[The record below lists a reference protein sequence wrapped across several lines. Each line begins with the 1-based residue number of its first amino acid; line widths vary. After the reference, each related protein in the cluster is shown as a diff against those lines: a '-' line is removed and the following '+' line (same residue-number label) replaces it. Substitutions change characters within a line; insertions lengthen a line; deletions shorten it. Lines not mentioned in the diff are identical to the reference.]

1 MSQPGHDGTV
11 YRAQP
16 VDATPQPAA
25 EPAGQGVP
33 APAQA
38 PVPAIESA
46 PDVWSARATTTRG
59 MIGRP
64 ASRAAVEAAGSAQAT
79 EAGLATTAIPD
90 VTTRAAEIVPD
101 PPRIGTVYGR
111 PHADR
116 TGKVLSG
123 RMARLHIGWHTASIG
138 AVGMVGVS
146 TTGTGLL
153 VGTDRRQRGV
163 PVRFF
168 RPEPTRIALVGGDW
182 AAAILVYRAL
192 ALGATVSVWTDD
204 PHRWRDFA
212 DRTTGGSGRI
222 AVNPAH
228 ATHPPATAQQPLLF
242 VTDDAAVGS
251 ADPSELG
258 PWRTEFTVLRRL
270 DERGVPVLQDSDL
283 VIAQRLG
290 SGESAIA
297 ASALRIPG
305 PVLAPLQQVDDET
318 VALLDPSGHHYLRIS
333 PTDIERGYAGSARR

>member
-1 MSQPGHDGTV
+1 MSQPGHDGAV
-11 YRAQP
+11 YRMPQRE
-16 VDATPQPAA
+16 DATPAV
-25 EPAGQGVP
+25 EPATP
-33 APAQA
+33 ALPVTA
-38 PVPAIESA
+38 PSDSSA
-46 PDVWSARATTTRG
+46 ALAVTTRG
-59 MIGRP
+59 TIGRP
-64 ASRAAVEAAGSAQAT
+64 ARQATASAAVASAQAAT
-79 EAGLATTAIPD
+79 TGLTATAIPD

-101 PPRIGTVYGR
+101 PPRNGTVYGR
-111 PHADR
+111 AHAER

-138 AVGMVGVS
+138 AMSLVGVS
-146 TTGTGLL
+146 SPGTGLL
-153 VGTDRRQRGV
+153 VGIDQRQRGV

-168 RPEPTRIALVGGDW
+168 RPEPTRIALIGGDW
-182 AAAILVYRAL
+182 AASILVYRAL
-192 ALGATVSVWTDD
+192 ALGAAVSVWTDD
-204 PHRWRDFA
+204 PHRWNDFA
-212 DRTTGGSGRI
+212 ARTTQGSGRI
-222 AVNPAH
+222 SVNPAH
-228 ATHPPATAQQPLLF
+228 AAHPSATAQQPLLF

-251 ADPSELG
+251 ADASELG

-305 PVLAPLQQVDDET
+305 SSLAPLQQVDDET
-318 VALLDPSGHHYLRIS
+318 IALLDPSGHQYLRIS